1 MIANCIFDEDR
12 NIIDVVFEDGKQT
25 RILCSPI
32 EDAIETSLIGE
43 SRMIW
48 LKNNDLEDYAEM
60 ILTERLQG
68 YIDLYT
74 RNYLK
79 QQQRLEE
86 RIAKKTGNAAYA
98 EAIAR
103 ELMMYES

>member
-12 NIIDVVFEDGKQT
+12 NIIDVVFEDGKQV

-32 EDAIETSLIGE
+32 EDVIETSLIGE

-48 LKNNDLEDYAEM
+48 LKDNDLEDYAEM
-60 ILTERLQG
+60 VLTGRLQG
-68 YIDLYT
+68 YLDMYAG
-74 RNYLK
+74 NYYKQRKRLK
-79 QQQRLEE
+79 E
-86 RIAKKTGNAAYA
+86 RIAQKTGNAAYA

-103 ELMMYES
+103 ELMMYEN